1 MCTTK
6 TVQQIRHA
14 DSKNVLIL
22 VLVYVDLMLTAVF
35 ETMFPSVFATKD
47 ILETHLKAVKD
58 QQVGLFYIHFL
69 LIKISIYLK
78 T

>member
-14 DSKNVLIL
+14 DNKNVLIL
-22 VLVYVDLMLTAVF
+22 VLVYVDLMLTAVL

-47 ILETHLKAVKD
+47 ILEIHLKAVKD

-69 LIKISIYLK
+69 LNRISIYLK